1 VEFGGKASDRP
12 VSPEDH
18 RPSCDVYAN
27 KVTELWFSVR
37 QWAINE
43 QLRNM
48 QHDVAIEFCGRM
60 FDDEK
65 RMTIIERKVDMK
77 SRTGKSPDLADAV
90 ALVVEMARR
99 LGGYASATKQT
110 NGNSSWDQ
118 LVKEYDSVYY
128 D

>member
-1 VEFGGKASDRP
+1 
-12 VSPEDH
+12 
-18 RPSCDVYAN
+18 
-27 KVTELWFSVR
+27 
-37 QWAINE
+37 
-43 QLRNM
+43 
-48 QHDVAIEFCGRM
+48 
-60 FDDEK
+60 
-65 RMTIIERKVDMK
+65 MTIIERKVDMK

-110 NGNSSWDQ
+110 NGNTSWDQ